1 MSYISKYTGA
11 EIETI
16 LDIVSHGLV
25 EILNTPV

>member
-11 EIETI
+11 EIEAI
-16 LDIVSHGLV
+16 IDIIDHGLV